1 MKVQLTRD
9 AAVKLPAGTVIEV
22 TEREAARLRA
32 FMFAVPVEEEKP
44 KKKAA
49 KK

>member
-1 MKVQLTRD
+1 MTKVKLIRD
-9 AAVKLPAGTVIEV
+9 AAVQLPSGTVIEV
-22 TEREAARLRA
+22 EEREAERLRA
-32 FMFAVPVEEEKP
+32 FEFAVPEEKP

>member
-1 MKVQLTRD
+1 MKVKLIRD

-22 TEREAARLRA
+22 EEREAERLRA
-32 FMFAVPVEEEKP
+32 FEFAVPDEEKP

>member
-1 MKVQLTRD
+1 MKVRLIRD

-22 TEREAARLRA
+22 NEREAERLRA
-32 FMFAVPVEEEKP
+32 FGFAVPEEEKP
-44 KKKAA
+44 KKKKAA

>member
-1 MKVQLTRD
+1 MKVRLTRE

-22 TEREAARLRA
+22 TEREAKRLRA
-32 FMFAVPVEEEKP
+32 FGFAIPEP
-44 KKKAA
+44 KKKTA

>member
-1 MKVQLTRD
+1 MRIRLIHD

-22 TEREAARLRA
+22 DEREANRLRA
-32 FMFAVPVEEEKP
+32 FMFAVPEEEKP

-49 KK
+49 KKK

>member
-1 MKVQLTRD
+1 MRVQLTRD
-9 AAVKLPAGTVIEV
+9 AAVRLPAGTVIEV

-32 FMFAVPVEEEKP
+32 FRLAEPVEEKP